1 MQRMTEKNRNWN
13 EIIKE
18 CFAVFDRA
26 ESGLITR
33 KDFEYILREMG
44 GIQNPY
50 LIDELFT
57 EFDVDSD
64 GFIDYDEF
72 GFLVKNYLTDD
83 DIS

>member
-1 MQRMTEKNRNWN
+1 MTEKNRNWN

-18 CFAVFDRA
+18 CFAVFDRS

-44 GIQNPY
+44 GIQNPD
-50 LIDELFT
+50 LIEELFT

-64 GFIDYDEF
+64 GFIDFEEF

-83 DIS
+83 DIA